1 MRPAPNNRSWV
12 VIRVYLCLS
21 VADKRYAILFC
32 DTTKSPMKTRP
43 QEVSEL
49 TSTLSAYIAGAVR
62 KPLPKEVAARAK
74 LHLVD
79 TFAAMISGSRLL
91 PGKTGITYVKTL
103 GGKPEAGVIGSRIV
117 TSAANAALAN
127 GMSGHADETDDTH
140 PPSLTHPGTSVVPA
154 ALAIGERG
162 KLSGSAV
169 LRAIVLGY
177 DICAR
182 VLLALK
188 PMPFLRSGH
197 HAGAFGQLF
206 GAAAAAGAILG
217 LDARRVRYLLW
228 YTGEQA
234 AGLYTMFRDPE
245 HIEKAYAMGGMPAHN
260 GTAAGLMVASGFT
273 GVEDMFSGERDFF
286 FTFAPPEGADPE
298 ALVRGLGKD
307 YELLRGGIKRWPV
320 GGPIQGPLHVLR
332 DLIQQHNI
340 KADDVGK
347 LVARLPDKE
356 LEIVNNRD
364 MPDICVQHLLA
375 VMLQDGTVT
384 FASAHDF
391 KRMKNPRIQALRR
404 RIEAIGDPAL
414 TDPERRWRCVMQIRL
429 KDGRTLEHRTMA
441 AKGSYENPLTPAEEN
456 EKALDLIAP
465 VLGKA
470 RAHSLLEALWVFETI
485 KDVRALRRLYA
496 A

>member
-1 MRPAPNNRSWV
+1 M
-12 VIRVYLCLS
+12 
-21 VADKRYAILFC
+21 
-32 DTTKSPMKTRP
+32 KSPR
-43 QEVSEL
+43 QEVSGI
-49 TSTLSAYIAGAVR
+49 TTKLSAYIAGAVR
-62 KPLPKEVAARAK
+62 KPLPREVVARAR

-91 PGKTGITYVKTL
+91 PGRTGIAYVKTL
-103 GGKPEAGVIGSRIV
+103 GGAPEAGVIGSRIV
-117 TSAANAALAN
+117 TSAAHAALAN

-140 PPSLTHPGTSVVPA
+140 PPTLTHPGTSVVPA
-154 ALAIGERG
+154 ALAIGERDR
-162 KLSGSAV
+162 LSGSAV

-182 VLLALK
+182 LLLALK

-206 GAAAAAGAILG
+206 GAAAAAGALLR
-217 LDARRVRYLLW
+217 LDARRVRYLLS

-260 GTAAGLMVASGFT
+260 GVAAALMVAHGFT
-273 GVEDMFSGERDFF
+273 GVEDVFSGERDFF
-286 FTFAPPEGADPE
+286 HTFAPPEGADPE
-298 ALVRGLGKD
+298 ALVRGLGTD

-320 GGPIQGPLHVLR
+320 GGPIQGPLHVLH
-332 DLIQQHNI
+332 DLLQQHGFGP
-340 KADDVGK
+340 DDVEK
-347 LVARLPDKE
+347 LEARLPDKE

-364 MPDICVQHLLA
+364 MPDISVQHLLA
-375 VMLQDGTVT
+375 VMLQDRTVT
-384 FASAHDF
+384 FKSAHDF
-391 KRMKNPRIQALRR
+391 KRMKDPRILALRS
-404 RIEAIGDPAL
+404 RIEAVGDPDL
-414 TDPERRWRCVMQIRL
+414 TDVERRWRCVMEIRL
-429 KDGRTLEHRTMA
+429 KDGRTLNHQTMA

-456 EKALDLIAP
+456 EKALDLIVP

-470 RAHSLLEALWVFETI
+470 RSRTLLETLWNFEQL
-485 KDVRALRRLYA
+485 KDLRALRKLYA